1 MAPGDP
7 AGAHLYSCLL
17 LKSPG
22 QISLLEP
29 SPKELSWRASWL
41 NPSHQIP
48 SSGQGASSG
57 SVLHWGSGTVSEFDL
72 SCRRPPCF
80 EWRQDGHKPIC
91 IQSGRCNLC
100 FLFCDRPLDTPYHPQ
115 SAPQCEVPPLLLQL
129 DFISLK
135 PRWPQLRAMW
145 HQTVPETQRMELPS
159 AHPPFYKRAI
169 QFGKLSAFPASGH
182 RSRGGLEPRP
192 NGLDWDHVQHGA
204 ARAQSSHH
212 GFECLNSKQRFGERG
227 NESHWSEENP
237 APAFIFCLIPTN
249 RAPTASTVCPEDWRA
264 HIKSNFILLSPE

>member
-1 MAPGDP
+1 M
-7 AGAHLYSCLL
+7 
-17 LKSPG
+17 
-22 QISLLEP
+22 
-29 SPKELSWRASWL
+29 
-41 NPSHQIP
+41 
-48 SSGQGASSG
+48 
-57 SVLHWGSGTVSEFDL
+57 
-72 SCRRPPCF
+72 
-80 EWRQDGHKPIC
+80 
-91 IQSGRCNLC
+91 
-100 FLFCDRPLDTPYHPQ
+100 
-115 SAPQCEVPPLLLQL
+115 PPLLLQL

-169 QFGKLSAFPASGH
+169 QFGKPSAFPASGH

-227 NESHWSEENP
+227 NESRWSEENP

-264 HIKSNFILLSPE
+264 HIKSNFILLSAE